1 MNKYALDT
9 RKPYTVRIKMG
20 TNNTIS
26 TEFGIRFSIEHEQDE
41 DGNETDTLVYFNF
54 ERGHAI
60 HGSVTKYLKR
70 GLVFKASY
78 LEGWTFTVTEMTLDE
93 FDEFIRPNLPEETS
107 RLIHT
112 LDDACVWLRRQAEI
126 V

>member
-1 MNKYALDT
+1 MSKYTLDP

-20 TNNTIS
+20 TNGVNS
-26 TEFGIRFSIEHEQDE
+26 TGFGIDFSLEREPDE
-41 DGNETDTLVYFNF
+41 DGIERDVLLYWNF

-70 GLVFKASY
+70 GLVFKASH
-78 LEGWTFTVTEMTLDE
+78 LDGWTFTVTEMTLDE
-93 FDEFIRPNLPEETS
+93 FDEFIRPNLPEEAS